1 MIKTKEELINQFKDL
16 IGERTD
22 DGVLMFLEDLADSVN
37 EDSANEIESLQNQ
50 IRELEESWRKK
61 YIERF
66 SNTDPG
72 TDPETDPGT
81 DPETDPETFEDVIQI
96 LEELEEEKKNG

>member
-1 MIKTKEELINQFKDL
+1 MIRTKEELINQFKEL

-37 EDSANEIESLQNQ
+37 EDSADEIESLQKQ
-50 IRELEESWRKK
+50 IVELEETWRKK

-66 SNTDPG
+66 SNAE
-72 TDPETDPGT
+72 PE
-81 DPETDPETFEDVIQI
+81 PEPEPEPETFEDVIEI

>member
-1 MIKTKEELINQFKDL
+1 MIRTKDELINQFKEL

-37 EDSANEIESLQNQ
+37 EDSADEIESLQKQ
-50 IRELEESWRKK
+50 IVELEETWRKK

-66 SNTDPG
+66 SETE
-72 TDPETDPGT
+72 PET
-81 DPETDPETFEDVIQI
+81 EPETFEDVIEI

>member
-1 MIKTKEELINQFKDL
+1 MIRTKEELINQFKEL

-22 DGVLMFLEDLADSVN
+22 DGVLMFLEDLTDSVN
-37 EDSANEIESLQNQ
+37 EDLANEIESLQKQ
-50 IRELEESWRKK
+50 IVETEESWRKK

-66 SNTDPG
+66 SNTN
-72 TDPETDPGT
+72 PET
-81 DPETDPETFEDVIQI
+81 DPETDPETFEDVIEM